1 MTELQKIIDRLR
13 GAVRVGI
20 GSNLYVKFMA
30 QVADDLE
37 ALPQYDKEIERL
49 NARIKDYQDA
59 CSQKQEIIND
69 SLRLLLFYAHS
80 NMHHV
85 VYGDDGEL
93 QCNTCGCDFKRDS
106 SQVLLDKISNY
117 NLAQWAKMQEARKH
131 D

>member
-1 MTELQKIIDRLR
+1 MSELIQRLKLCTDFDQCR
-13 GAVRVGI
+13 KA
-20 GSNLYVKFMA
+20 M
-30 QVADDLE
+30 LE
-37 ALPQYDKEIERL
+37 AANEIERL
-49 NARIKDYQDA
+49 TARIKDYQDA
-59 CSQKQEIIND
+59 CRQKQEIINGIPATIAALAEID

-80 NMHHV
+80 NMHHM